1 MKQQPSELD
10 AARGALE
17 ARLKSAET
25 AIERLLDRLETD
37 EAGESLMARLKTRE
51 IERDALRSELAATAV
66 PTTVTI
72 PTAAELEAIYRQQI
86 ARLEALLTGS
96 DQIIEAN
103 ALLRELLG
111 EVRVWGDSEAPDG
124 MAIEIRGEAS
134 RIFQPVG
141 GTAESAGAGAFLSA
155 SQMSVVAGVRNQ
167 RSLPL
172 LQCLLIA

>member
-155 SQMSVVAGVRNQ
+155 SQISVVAGVRNQ